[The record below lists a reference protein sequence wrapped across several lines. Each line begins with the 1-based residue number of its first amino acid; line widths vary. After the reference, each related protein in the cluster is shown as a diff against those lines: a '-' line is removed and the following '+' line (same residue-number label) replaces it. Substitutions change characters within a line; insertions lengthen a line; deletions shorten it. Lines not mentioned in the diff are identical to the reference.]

1 MSTVAAV
8 DPASGHGPANAA
20 RAPPVMTLRSKR
32 TFPQRCAALVL
43 VPLLSGCVAAA
54 IAVPAMTVAGVITRK
69 PARPVLEA
77 PPPTEPALVLPEGGA
92 RAELTS
98 LIDLPPP
105 TGADLAGDP
114 WRDFASYALER
125 GAELSGSP
133 GGAEPA
139 ESALLSTEG
148 IASLAAR
155 RRACGSTQPAVV
167 IDLDH
172 GPTAFSPES
181 AGPPSPGLVEALA
194 RLREAGVVVLWISG
208 ADANLVAEVA
218 EALRRT
224 GLDPAGRDPLLLTLG
239 EDDRKQTLREE
250 ANEDLCIVA
259 IAGDQRTD
267 FDELFDYLRNPD
279 AAAGFEALIGSGWFV
294 VPAPLTAP
302 AERGDAGRLV
312 SPSPD

>member
-1 MSTVAAV
+1 MRVRSARTV
-8 DPASGHGPANAA
+8 
-20 RAPPVMTLRSKR
+20 
-32 TFPQRCAALVL
+32 PQLCAALVL
-43 VPLLSGCVAAA
+43 APLLSGCVAAA

-69 PARPVLEA
+69 PARPMLEA
-77 PPPTEPALVLPEGGA
+77 PAPAEPAAPELVPELAAVLPESGA

-98 LIDLPPP
+98 LTELPPP
-105 TGADLAGDP
+105 TRADLAGDP
-114 WRDFASYALER
+114 WRDFATYALDR

-133 GGAEPA
+133 RRTEPVK
-139 ESALLSTEG
+139 SALLAPEG
-148 IASLAAR
+148 SASLAAR
-155 RRACGSTQPAVV
+155 RRTCGNTQPAVV

-172 GPTAFSPES
+172 GPTAFSPQS
-181 AGPPSPGLVEALA
+181 AGPPTPGLIEALA
-194 RLREAGVVVLWISG
+194 RLREAGVVVLWMSG
-208 ADANLVAEVA
+208 ADANLVAEVG

-279 AAAGFEALIGSGWFV
+279 AAAGFESLIGSGWFV
-294 VPAPLTAP
+294 TPAPLAST
-302 AERGDAGRLV
+302 E
-312 SPSPD
+312 

>member
-1 MSTVAAV
+1 MSTVAAA
-8 DPASGHGPANAA
+8 DPASGQAPPNAA
-20 RAPPVMTLRSKR
+20 RAPLDMWLRSAR
-32 TFPQRCAALVL
+32 TFPQLCAALVL
-43 VPLLSGCVAAA
+43 APLLSGCVAAA

-69 PARPVLEA
+69 PARPMLEA
-77 PPPTEPALVLPEGGA
+77 PAPAEPTASELTVVLPEGGA

-98 LIDLPPP
+98 LTELPPP
-105 TGADLAGDP
+105 TRADLAGDP
-114 WRDFASYALER
+114 WREFASYALDR
-125 GAELSGSP
+125 GAELSGAP

-139 ESALLSTEG
+139 ESALLAPDG

-155 RRACGSTQPAVV
+155 RRTCGNTQPAVV

-172 GPTAFSPES
+172 GPTAFSPQS

-208 ADANLVAEVA
+208 ADANLVAEVG

-279 AAAGFEALIGSGWFV
+279 AAAGFESLIGSGWFV
-294 VPAPLTAP
+294 TPAPLASAP
-302 AERGDAGRLV
+302 AATE
-312 SPSPD
+312 